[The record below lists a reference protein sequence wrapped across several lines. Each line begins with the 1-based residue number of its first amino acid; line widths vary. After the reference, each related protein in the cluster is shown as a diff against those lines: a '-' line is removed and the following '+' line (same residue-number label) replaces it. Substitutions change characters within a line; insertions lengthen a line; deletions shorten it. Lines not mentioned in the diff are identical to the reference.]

1 VNGRGWARQHTL
13 AVDST
18 RSLVESVGGDAEVSV
33 VGTLSDVLLEPLVV
47 LVEGGAD
54 LLLDRESGIGGAVG
68 LVRGRMVID
77 HFMKELPRV

>member
-1 VNGRGWARQHTL
+1 
-13 AVDST
+13 
-18 RSLVESVGGDAEVSV
+18 VSV

-54 LLLDRESGIGGAVG
+54 LLLDRESGIGGGGG

>member
-1 VNGRGWARQHTL
+1 MNGGGWARQHTL

-47 LVEGGAD
+47 LVKGGAD
-54 LLLDRESGIGGAVG
+54 LLFDWESGLG
-68 LVRGRMVID
+68 
-77 HFMKELPRV
+77 